1 MTLLRAVARPML
13 ASMFVTGGIQSLRN
27 AQAKAPA
34 AQPVADAVV
43 PLAKKAGIPL
53 PEDPATLV
61 RIDGALRVAGG
72 LMLATGRLPRLS
84 ALALAA
90 TLVPSTAAGHA
101 FWKAPTPAIKADEQV
116 HFFKNVSMIGGLLMA
131 TLDPD
136 PHKKVLVLRAKDAA
150 VEAGGAV
157 REAAV
162 DANKR
167 AEKAAKKARRNARK
181 SSRRS
186 ALRLR

>member
-1 MTLLRAVARPML
+1 MKPRAP
-13 ASMFVTGGIQSLRN
+13 
-27 AQAKAPA
+27 
-34 AQPVADAVV
+34 
-43 PLAKKAGIPL
+43 
-53 PEDPATLV
+53 
-61 RIDGALRVAGG
+61 
-72 LMLATGRLPRLS
+72 
-84 ALALAA
+84 LAA

-167 AEKAAKKARRNARK
+167 AEKAAKKARRNARR